1 MKRGDLVQIQHT
13 IGIRM
18 EKQTITGIL
27 LSYTPVEPNMYDNI
41 GDIEILTDQGNTLG
55 LSLFHGDQITV
66 LNAQNP
72 DPKCK

>member
-1 MKRGDLVQIQHT
+1 MQIQHT

-27 LSYTPVEPNMYDNI
+27 LSYKPVEPNMYDNI
-41 GDIEILTDQGNTLG
+41 GDIEILTDRGNILG
-55 LSLFHGDQITV
+55 LSLFHGDEIKV
-66 LNAQNP
+66 INEQNP

>member
-27 LSYTPVEPNMYDNI
+27 LSYEPVEPNMYDNI
-41 GDIEILTDQGNTLG
+41 GDIEILTDRGNILG
-55 LSLFHGDQITV
+55 LSLFHGDEIKV
-66 LNAQNP
+66 INENW
-72 DPKCK
+72 

>member
-55 LSLFHGDQITV
+55 LSLFHGDEIKV
-66 LNAQNP
+66 INE
-72 DPKCK
+72 DW

>member
-27 LSYTPVEPNMYDNI
+27 LSYEPVEPNMYDNI
-41 GDIEILTDQGNTLG
+41 GDIEILTDRGNILG
-55 LSLFHGDQITV
+55 LSLFHGDEIKV
-66 LNAQNP
+66 INE
-72 DPKCK
+72 DW